1 MAQITSVTSESLQ
14 AQIRRLLP
22 SQQGFG
28 EDLQATNVI
37 TPVIDLT
44 SAAQGTTTPQYLQ
57 TALAFGSQTSFDAR
71 SGTTA
76 LANTAGFWR
85 VTYTISI
92 KNAAAA
98 DHESL
103 LQISDGLSAKT
114 IYGLESISA
123 PDLQFQFIPVDFTV
137 FLRSGDTLNIVNN
150 VSSIVCLGSY
160 RQVADVNGNLV
171 NPSGFTPQ

>member
-1 MAQITSVTSESLQ
+1 LAQVRSVVSEALE
-14 AQIRRLLP
+14 AQIRDLLP
-22 SQQGFG
+22 SQAGFT
-28 EDLQATNVI
+28 EDLQASNVI
-37 TPVIDLT
+37 TPIIDLT
-44 SAAQGTTTPQYLQ
+44 SAAQGTTTPQFLQ
-57 TALAFGSQTSFDAR
+57 TALAFGSQTAFDAR
-71 SGTTA
+71 NGSTA
-76 LANTAGFWR
+76 LANSAGFWR

-123 PDLQFQFIPVDFTV
+123 PDLQFQTVPVDFTV

-150 VSSIVCLGSY
+150 VSSIVCIGSY
-160 RQVADVNGNLV
+160 RQVADVNGVLV